1 MNHEA
6 DGVAAASIDSAFA
19 MGAGVSGA
27 LALLQHELTELGR
40 SVAFGGT
47 TLEQFT
53 KLGAT
58 THALSPDVAP
68 IGGPMA
74 RSPPYTEEVGQQ
86 ALDVLPQIEPV
97 STRDARVAR
106 IASSPVGR
114 ESGEQSRS
122 PGAPR
127 SDIADSIARPE
138 FADGTATVPIVSI
151 QRMASAPRDV
161 SKADVPIS
169 ASVPPL
175 PQRAPLAA
183 RYFVTLAPPDLA
195 VPPFPGS
202 PSTSSAESGE
212 TIPNSAE
219 TISPVTVSPVTMP
232 PATMP
237 PVTVAPVTMSPVTN
251 WPRPGYGYVSA
262 PTFIGSFAPQA
273 KTIPSI
279 SRAVAPISEH
289 STAPTNA
296 VTSAGALPEYLAA
309 NPGVRRGA
317 PPAAQ
322 EPANHQEST
331 SELRQGTVYLDGARM
346 GRWVV
351 DRLAKYASRPSAGT
365 TGIDPR
371 ITAAYPGAAVG
382 A

>member
-1 MNHEA
+1 
-6 DGVAAASIDSAFA
+6 

-74 RSPPYTEEVGQQ
+74 RSPPYAEEVGQQ

-251 WPRPGYGYVSA
+251 WPRPGYGHCVRSNVHWLFRA
-262 PTFIGSFAPQA
+262 TSKNHSFDITRRRSNIGAFHCADECCDVRWCLTRVFGCQ
-273 KTIPSI
+273 
-279 SRAVAPISEH
+279 SRCSEGR
-289 STAPTNA
+289 TACCTG
-296 VTSAGALPEYLAA
+296 TSES
-309 NPGVRRGA
+309 PGVD
-317 PPAAQ
+317 
-322 EPANHQEST
+322 
-331 SELRQGTVYLDGARM
+331 V
-346 GRWVV
+346 
-351 DRLAKYASRPSAGT
+351 
-365 TGIDPR
+365 
-371 ITAAYPGAAVG
+371 
-382 A
+382 